1 MKERNRFFTLPGIS
15 FLHVGSLEPKEPD
28 FGTKGTIFLEPKKPK
43 FRKKQFNEMDKKFF
57 GTTVSSSTALFLRL
71 VKSKG

>member
-1 MKERNRFFTLPGIS
+1 MWA
-15 FLHVGSLEPKEPD
+15 LEPKEPD
-28 FGTKGTIFLEPKKPK
+28 FGTQGTRFWNQRNHFLEPKEPK
-43 FRKKQFNEMDKKFF
+43 FRKKQFNEMDKTFF